1 PRQGRKSRGGGG
13 ASRKPKGSA
22 SKVAEETKDGTPD
35 ASRLSTARAD
45 NEAEDEDMHDEG
57 NVTIGPS
64 AELDDDERELLGEA
78 DTEDEEE
85 DEDNMDED

>member
-1 PRQGRKSRGGGG
+1 
-13 ASRKPKGSA
+13 
-22 SKVAEETKDGTPD
+22 VDG
-35 ASRLSTARAD
+35 
-45 NEAEDEDMHDEG
+45 EDEDMHDEG

-85 DEDNMDED
+85 DDDNMDED